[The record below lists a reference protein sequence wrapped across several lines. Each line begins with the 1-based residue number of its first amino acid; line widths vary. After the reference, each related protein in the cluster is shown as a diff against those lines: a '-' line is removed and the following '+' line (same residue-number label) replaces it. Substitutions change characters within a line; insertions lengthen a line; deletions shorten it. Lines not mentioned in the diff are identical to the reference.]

1 MKKDFDEL
9 IEYIR
14 SLSNYTL
21 PNYNDLPKIP
31 LYMEQVTTY
40 ISDTLMPLFQNNASN
55 IITPYMVNN
64 YVKAKIVVPPKEKK
78 YDTNHIGYLIFISL
92 LKTSASM
99 KNLAALIEVDNQIY
113 KSDKSDLYS
122 LFKEIHDDEFKK
134 ILSNVNRKIEVFLN
148 NYDDN
153 DEKDSK
159 NKEDRFN
166 LNIANLALKLYVSSE
181 VNKLIADSLMSGI
194 TKEVL
199 PTKAIKNDDVEKK
212 IENIKIKKEADQLKV
227 R

>member
-1 MKKDFDEL
+1 MKQDFDEL
-9 IEYIR
+9 IKYIR
-14 SLSNYTL
+14 NLNDYTL

-40 ISDTLMPLFQNNASN
+40 IGETLMPLFENNAST

-64 YVKAKIVVPPKEKK
+64 YVKAKIVIPPKEKK

-99 KNLAALIEVDNQIY
+99 KNLAALIEVDNKIF

-134 ILSNVNRKIEVFLN
+134 VLTSVNRKLDVFLDKYN
-148 NYDDN
+148 SSEEDD
-153 DEKDSK
+153 KV
-159 NKEDRFN
+159 KEDKFN

-181 VNKLIADSLMSGI
+181 INKLLADSLMSGI
-194 TKEVL
+194 TKEML
-199 PTKAIKNDDVEKK
+199 PKKATQNDNVEKK
-212 IENIKIKKEADQLKV
+212 IENIKIKKETDQLKV

>member
-1 MKKDFDEL
+1 MKQDFDEL
-9 IEYIR
+9 IKYIR
-14 SLSNYTL
+14 NLNDYTL
-21 PNYNDLPKIP
+21 PNYNDLPRIP

-40 ISDTLMPLFQNNASN
+40 IAETLMPLFENNAST

-64 YVKAKIVVPPKEKK
+64 YVKAKIVIPPKEKK

-99 KNLAALIEVDNQIY
+99 KNLAALIEVDNKIF
-113 KSDKSDLYS
+113 KSDKIDLYS

-134 ILSNVNRKIEVFLN
+134 VLTSVNRKLDVFLDKYN
-148 NYDDN
+148 SSEEDD
-153 DEKDSK
+153 KV
-159 NKEDRFN
+159 KEDKFN

-181 VNKLIADSLMSGI
+181 INKLLADSLMSGI
-194 TKEVL
+194 TKEML
-199 PTKAIKNDDVEKK
+199 PKKATQNDDVEKK
-212 IENIKIKKEADQLKV
+212 IENIKIKKETDQLKV